1 MQFKFLK
8 INLHYILNINNL
20 LYVVLEVKNM
30 KSKSLINIAL
40 IGASCIAVSVS
51 FVVGSKAHQDDFS
64 LVHSQESEYRIVLN
78 KNTLYQ
84 VGCYIGDST
93 SLYKGYIFFPLT
105 NSGNYT
111 LLNDYTD
118 GSQAVFG
125 GDHLYSQNINTLNR
139 RYCVMI
145 DVIGHRNKDYYFDA
159 EHTQKIKLP
168 GFDTL
173 TKIEVTFN
181 SESDIQ
187 MERTPK
193 YKYDIVQDGNKWTI
207 TKGSKID
214 SESYAFLD
222 FNCTQEDIDNNRKVI
237 VDEIALTYTCG
248 NA

>member
-1 MQFKFLK
+1 
-8 INLHYILNINNL
+8 
-20 LYVVLEVKNM
+20 M

-64 LVHSQESEYRIVLN
+64 LVRSQEREYTIFMN
-78 KNTLYQ
+78 KNTLRQ
-84 VGCYIGDST
+84 VGCYFGDST
-93 SLYKGYIFFPLT
+93 RLYKSYIFFPLT

-145 DVIGHRNKDYYFDA
+145 DVTGHRNADYYFDA

-187 MERTPK
+187 MERNPK
-193 YKYDIVQDGNKWTI
+193 YSTYKVDQNVNKWTI
-207 TKGSKID
+207 TEGSKID

-222 FNCTQEDIDNNRKVI
+222 FKCTQEDIDNNRKVI

>member
-1 MQFKFLK
+1 
-8 INLHYILNINNL
+8 
-20 LYVVLEVKNM
+20 M

-64 LVHSQESEYRIVLN
+64 LVRSQEREYTIVMN
-78 KNTLYQ
+78 KNTLRQ
-84 VGCYIGDST
+84 VGCYFENGRF
-93 SLYKGYIFFPLT
+93 YGGYIFFPLK

-118 GSQAVFG
+118 APQAVYG
-125 GDHLYSQNINTLNR
+125 GDHLYSQNISEVGT

-145 DVIGHRNKDYYFDA
+145 DVTGHRDANYYFD
-159 EHTQKIKLP
+159 EGLTQKINLP

-214 SESYAFLD
+214 SEAYAFLD
-222 FNCTQEDIDNNRKVI
+222 FNATQEDHDNNRKVI
-237 VDEIALTYTCG
+237 IDEIALTYTCG